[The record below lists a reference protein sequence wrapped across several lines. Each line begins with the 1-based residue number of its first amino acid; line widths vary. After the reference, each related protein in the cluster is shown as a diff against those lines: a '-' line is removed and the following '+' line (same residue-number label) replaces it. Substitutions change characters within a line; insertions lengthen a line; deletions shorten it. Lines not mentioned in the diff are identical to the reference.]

1 MLCIWWCSPHAYQ
14 QDAIHQNHVLRV
26 LFRPAHARGL
36 RELSPKRALPAIP
49 SVKTLVCL
57 LLLGLLPTTMSNICV
72 IMALKKISA
81 TMVSVLGAFEPL
93 TAMSVGILVFGEP
106 LTINVGVG
114 FLLVIAAVILLILT
128 SGKAETSPKRK
139 GKGKKK

>member
-1 MLCIWWCSPHAYQ
+1 
-14 QDAIHQNHVLRV
+14 
-26 LFRPAHARGL
+26 
-36 RELSPKRALPAIP
+36 
-49 SVKTLVCL
+49 
-57 LLLGLLPTTMSNICV
+57 
-72 IMALKKISA
+72 
-81 TMVSVLGAFEPL
+81 MVSVLGAFEPL